1 MQVSVKHNGFQVAAS
16 LKKRAA
22 GVQPATREVA
32 RFTGRVLRD
41 AIRDQIPPGGSNNQW
56 DAYAATGRLQS
67 YVVASEPV
75 KTPTGWRVTV
85 YVPRYNLKYW
95 KVHEEGAVI
104 HPKGRF
110 LVFPKPPEDARF
122 TRVPGRKTFIFEDK
136 STGRWMIATEY
147 VIIRPKHYWR
157 DGVREGKA
165 IVKTVVHPEV
175 HTMLRQYGVTNT

>member
-1 MQVSVKHNGFQVAAS
+1 MKVSVKHNGFQVAAS

-22 GVQPATREVA
+22 GVSPATREIA

-56 DAYAATGRLQS
+56 DAYAATGRLKS

-95 KVHEEGAVI
+95 KVHEEGAII
-104 HPKGRF
+104 HPKGRW
-110 LVFPKPPEDARF
+110 LVFPKPPEGARY
-122 TRVPGRKTFIFEDK
+122 TSVPGRKTFLFQDK

-165 IVKTVVHPEV
+165 IVKSVVHPEV